1 MKVRRIVS
9 NIAAS
14 DIEAAKCSYH
24 DMLGLDVMMD
34 LGWSRPTSRYAQ
46 SAPLIEDAFII
57 TISPPPVR
65 GIGTAGGFKMMV
77 QDKRG
82 RGLPALEA

>member
-1 MKVRRIVS
+1 VKVRRIVS

-34 LGWSRPTSRYAQ
+34 LGWARPTSIKIPKYQ
-46 SAPLIEDAFII
+46 Y
-57 TISPPPVR
+57 V
-65 GIGTAGGFKMMV
+65 V
-77 QDKRG
+77 V
-82 RGLPALEA
+82 